1 MTKDARQIITSVEA
15 TRTSELI
22 CLQRTRARMSL
33 VEGGEGERRLDLCKR
48 HLMEKLALF
57 NRLAFLI
64 NTDGES
70 LYGYL
75 SLFKQ
80 SFNTETERQMT
91 YENGMHSKYPRNVNW

>member
-1 MTKDARQIITSVEA
+1 
-15 TRTSELI
+15 
-22 CLQRTRARMSL
+22 MSL

-64 NTDGES
+64 NTDGDS

-75 SLFKQ
+75 
-80 SFNTETERQMT
+80 
-91 YENGMHSKYPRNVNW
+91 

>member
-1 MTKDARQIITSVEA
+1 
-15 TRTSELI
+15 
-22 CLQRTRARMSL
+22 MSL

-91 YENGMHSKYPRNVNW
+91 YENGMHSKYPRNVKLVRVTGIIKKKTICV